1 MTTSFLPLETQ
12 LRRFVARNSTCV
24 LEGGGKK
31 GGGQNTDIRGVS
43 LLMPF
48 LVVSFFPSYC
58 FGLGLPGLLAIFFL
72 CLDMFPSVSTY
83 KVKLDLSLKPKVRW
97 TGSGSAALRLRRLAG
112 LCLPRFRPIS
122 GSGLL
127 SDPPRGCEI
136 LKNCLISS
144 VLPCRVLYVL
154 TLSLSER

>member
-24 LEGGGKK
+24 LEGGRKA
-31 GGGQNTDIRGVS
+31 GGPNADFRGVS
-43 LLMPF
+43 LLIPF
-48 LVVSFFPSYC
+48 LVISFFSPCC
-58 FGLGLPGLLAIFFL
+58 FGLGLPGLLSIFLL

-83 KVKLDLSLKPKVRW
+83 KVKRDLSLKPKVHW

-122 GSGLL
+122 GSGSL